1 MNRTPARRMA
11 ETSSLMGLVEF
22 RPRLAV
28 ALAILTVTVA
38 VVGWRISRDAGVRRV
53 DGLAR
58 EAVKLFVAAHGRETV
73 PGTVLDPAEAEKRV
87 HGISGVALGLPRD
100 EPGFAVE
107 GVRKEMVG
115 KQAAASVRFRYAG
128 DVFLLL
134 AFRRDR
140 LLGERPP
147 AAFPEESFLSGEREG
162 KSFVFWERDGA
173 LYILVSDVDVAG
185 AFDLVRRFFT

>member
-1 MNRTPARRMA
+1 MNRNPTRRLA
-11 ETSSLMGLVEF
+11 GTSSMTGLVEF

-28 ALAILTVTVA
+28 VLAILTLMVA

-58 EAVKLFVAAHGRETV
+58 EAVKLFVAAPDPGIV
-73 PGTVLDPAEAEKRV
+73 PGAPLDLAEVERKV
-87 HGISGVALGLPRD
+87 HGISGVALGMPRD

-107 GVRKEMVG
+107 AVRRETIG
-115 KQAAASVRFRYAG
+115 KQTAAAVRFRYAG

-134 AFRRDR
+134 VFRQDR

-173 LYILVSDVDVAG
+173 LHIVVSDVDVTR
-185 AFDLVRRFFT
+185 AFDLVRRHFT

>member
-1 MNRTPARRMA
+1 MNRNPVRRLA
-11 ETSSLMGLVEF
+11 ETSSLMGLLEF

-28 ALAILTVTVA
+28 VLAILTLTVA
-38 VVGWRISRDAGVRRV
+38 VVGWRIARDAGVRRV

-58 EAVKLFVAAHGRETV
+58 EAVSLFVAAPE
-73 PGTVLDPAEAEKRV
+73 PGTDPGGALDPAEVEKKV
-87 HGISGVALGLPRD
+87 QGISGVALELPRD

-107 GVRKEMVG
+107 GVHRKTVG
-115 KQAAASVRFRYAG
+115 KQAVAAIRFRYAG

-134 AFRRDR
+134 TFRPDR
-140 LLGERPP
+140 LLGDRPP
-147 AAFPEESFLSGEREG
+147 VAFPEESFLSGEREG

-173 LYILVSDVDVAG
+173 LYIVVSDVDVTR